1 MTWLKKVGWFVLALI
16 AAVVAWLFWKNPV
29 VNLWREISDR
39 IDREV
44 QEERENLDEIVER
57 QKKRRKISDRLAE
70 WLDKLP
76 VLLLVIMLLVTGP
89 VQAVEPGDE
98 FDQLLQYYSEM
109 SQIAQEYKRLYE
121 EAEADLAALIAS
133 NQRLQRL
140 IEEQQKIINNLL
152 KSSKVS
158 ISAGVMS
165 LSDSYG
171 FVATL
176 NYHF

>member
-44 QEERENLDEIVER
+44 QEERESLDEIVER

-109 SQIAQEYKRLYE
+109 SQIAQEYKRL
-121 EAEADLAALIAS
+121 
-133 NQRLQRL
+133 
-140 IEEQQKIINNLL
+140 
-152 KSSKVS
+152 
-158 ISAGVMS
+158 
-165 LSDSYG
+165 
-171 FVATL
+171 
-176 NYHF
+176 